1 LDKLIE
7 AILYSS
13 LAGIAGT
20 GLGGVI
26 SIAIR
31 KPGDK
36 LPAMMMA
43 FSGGLMMA
51 VSCLDMIPE
60 AVHAAGI
67 AYAAIGILLGVVAIM
82 AAHLL
87 PGVGSHRGEAEIQKG
102 SGGAKSSA
110 LLRTGVLISI
120 GIALHD
126 LPEGMAIGAGF
137 SLPDYG
143 VWISMLLM
151 LHNIPE
157 GVAMGVPLALS
168 GVKRKR
174 VLLYCV
180 MAGTPSILGA
190 VIGHLVGDISR
201 YFIGMSIGFAAG
213 AMILVTLRDLIP
225 QSVKMRRSMG
235 TWLSIGAGMAAGM
248 CLVLF
253 IPH

>member
-1 LDKLIE
+1 MGTLLE
-7 AILYSS
+7 AVLFSS
-13 LAGIAGT
+13 LAGMAGT
-20 GLGGVI
+20 GLGGLI
-26 SIAIR
+26 SICLR
-31 KPGDK
+31 KPGEK
-36 LPAMMMA
+36 LPAVMMG

-60 AVHAAGI
+60 AVRAAGT
-67 AYAAIGILLGVVAIM
+67 AYAIIGILLGILALM

-87 PGVGSHRGEAEIQKG
+87 PGVGSGRGNADVSQGKG
-102 SGGAKSSA
+102 AQAAA

-137 SLPDYG
+137 SLPHYG

-168 GVKRKR
+168 GVKRAR
-174 VLLYCV
+174 VVFYCV

-190 VIGHLVGDISR
+190 IIGHLVGELSK

-225 QSVKMRRSMG
+225 QSVKLRKSMG
-235 TWLSIGAGMAAGM
+235 TWLGIAAGAAAGACM
-248 CLVLF
+248 VLF

>member
-1 LDKLIE
+1 MGTLLE
-7 AILYSS
+7 SVLYST
-13 LAGIAGT
+13 LAGMAGT
-20 GLGGVI
+20 GLGGII
-26 SIAIR
+26 SIFFR
-31 KPGDK
+31 KPGAK
-36 LPAMMMA
+36 LPAVMMG

-51 VSCLDMIPE
+51 VSCLDMMPE
-60 AVHAAGI
+60 AVRSAGA
-67 AYAAIGILLGVVAIM
+67 AYAIIGMLLGVVAIM
-82 AAHLL
+82 AAHLFT
-87 PGVGSHRGEAEIQKG
+87 GTGKERGNATIQ
-102 SGGAKSSA
+102 SGQDTQAAS

-137 SLPDYG
+137 NLPHYG

-168 GVKRKR
+168 GVKRLR
-174 VLLYCV
+174 VVLYCV
-180 MAGTPSILGA
+180 MAGMPSILGA
-190 VIGHLVGDISR
+190 VIGQLVGEISK

-225 QSVKMRRSMG
+225 QSVKLRKSMG
-235 TWLSIGAGMAAGM
+235 TWLGIVGGLAAGM